1 MKNLN
6 FESNNFF
13 QNILD
18 NQYTGKNNENITNHE
33 HDIATKSYPESYC
46 WNNELYDNIFRSTKK
61 VATENSSIGEL
72 NPKIEKEAKL
82 YLFVNPEKNKINNL
96 FTSRLFVKKKRG
108 REKKKIEN
116 KKDHNNKSTDNIL
129 RKIQVHYLTFIIDFV
144 NDILRL
150 LNYKQQFYPLEQE
163 FKNNIKKNHIMELAK
178 KTLADIVCNNI
189 SKKYKKYKK
198 NREYKENEKNQNE
211 LIYEQIKNNSI
222 INNILSENYIDFFK
236 RYITKVKIK

>member
-1 MKNLN
+1 MKNIN

-13 QNILD
+13 ANILD
-18 NQYTGKNNENITNHE
+18 NQHTDKNNENITD
-33 HDIATKSYPESYC
+33 HDYNIGTKSYPESYY
-46 WNNELYDNIFRSTKK
+46 WNSELYDYIFRNAKK
-61 VATENSSIGEL
+61 IPTENPSSEESYF
-72 NPKIEKEAKL
+72 KIEKSQ
-82 YLFVNPEKNKINNL
+82 KNKNKNL
-96 FTSRLFVKKKRG
+96 FTSKIFIKQKRG
-108 REKKKIEN
+108 RKKEKIEN
-116 KKDHNNKSTDNIL
+116 KNFHTNKSTDNIL

-150 LNYKQQFYPLEQE
+150 LNYKQQFYPLEQK
-163 FKNNIKKNHIMELAK
+163 FKNNIKKIHIMELAK